1 MKGSINTNMNTAS
14 AMKLITTPRSTL
26 GYVSPF
32 SPLFGR
38 ELERWISGTPD
49 QSGPYRPDLDV
60 REDSESVTVVLDL
73 PGVSREDV
81 QVTFHDGVLTLSG
94 ERKPEAIGRQEAR
107 SYRERPHGR
116 FERRVTIES
125 PIHDAQI
132 RATQRDGVLTV
143 VLPKTAEVRPRQIE
157 IATA

>member
-1 MKGSINTNMNTAS
+1 MKGSINDHTNTATT
-14 AMKLITTPRSTL
+14 MKLITTPRSTFT
-26 GYVSPF
+26 YASPF

-38 ELERWISGTPD
+38 ELERWIAGTPD
-49 QSGPYRPDLDV
+49 PSGPYRPDLDV

-81 QVTFHDGVLTLSG
+81 QVTFHDGVLTLAG
-94 ERKPEAIGRQEAR
+94 ERKVEAIGQQEVR

-116 FERRVTIES
+116 FERRVTIEC
-125 PIHDAQI
+125 PIHDSQI
-132 RATQRDGVLTV
+132 RATHKDGVLTV

-157 IATA
+157 IASA